1 MYGYYVSSKGRSD
14 EALREM
20 LQAQDLDPLSLPKI
34 TSVGEVLYE
43 AGRYDEAIAAYK
55 KALEMDPNSG
65 FAYWAIGRAYLE
77 KGMYEQAIAS
87 FQKAIPLSGDSPDEP
102 AELARAYAKSDRKT
116 EARRIADD
124 LKEQSK
130 RRYISPCVIASIYAA
145 LGEKDQAFVWLEK
158 AYEAH
163 DFILVLLKVE
173 PMFDNLRS
181 DPRFT
186 ILLKR
191 VGLE

>member
-1 MYGYYVSSKGRSD
+1 MARRD
-14 EALREM
+14 
-20 LQAQDLDPLSLPKI
+20 
-34 TSVGEVLYE
+34 
-43 AGRYDEAIAAYK
+43 DEAIVAIR
-55 KALEMDPNSG
+55 KALEMDPNFG
-65 FAYWAIGRAYLE
+65 FGHWALGRAYAE

-102 AELARAYAKSDRKT
+102 AELGRAYARSGRKT
-116 EARRIADD
+116 EALKIADD
-124 LKEQSK
+124 LKEQSR
-130 RRYISPCVIASIYAA
+130 RRYISPCVIASLYAA
-145 LGEKDQAFVWLEK
+145 LGDKDQAFIWLDK

-186 ILLKR
+186 VLLKR
-191 VGLE
+191 VGLEP

>member
-1 MYGYYVSSKGRSD
+1 VAFRK
-14 EALREM
+14 
-20 LQAQDLDPLSLPKI
+20 
-34 TSVGEVLYE
+34 V
-43 AGRYDEAIAAYK
+43 
-55 KALEMDPNSG
+55 LEMDPNFG
-65 FAYWAIGRAYLE
+65 FGHWALGRAYAE

-102 AELARAYAKSDRKT
+102 AELGRAYARSGRKT
-116 EARRIADD
+116 EARKILDD

-130 RRYISPCVIASIYAA
+130 RRYIAPCVIASLYAA
-145 LGEKDQAFVWLEK
+145 LGEKDQAFVWLDK

-186 ILLKR
+186 VLLKR
-191 VGLE
+191 VGLEP